1 MDETILIA
9 GAGQNQI
16 SIIRKAK
23 SLGFRTVAVDG
34 FPDAPGLPFADEKIV
49 ADIRN
54 PEVILAVAENVK
66 ATAVYPAAEHAV
78 EACAHA
84 TSRLNLPGVSPEVA
98 HRVRNKFAMREALA
112 AREGFNPR
120 YICVETLQEAHHAAQ
135 MIGFPVIV
143 KPVDGNAS
151 RGVRRVES
159 LEDLDEAFG
168 LASQVSN
175 KGDVLIE
182 SYLEGEEYN
191 VDGLVFNGRYIPGAV
206 TGKIRSPL
214 PYRYD
219 EAIFTPGAD
228 PELEDRIFSTVASA
242 LQCIGFSLGTTH
254 IEVIVTPKNV
264 YIVEMAGRPGGGR
277 IPSDLIPLAYGMDYL
292 ADSLR
297 IAAGK
302 QPTSKRLFRKGSV
315 LLWLKAK
322 PGIVREIRGVEQA
335 AAVPGVHDI
344 WLQTSEGKTIPRVV
358 DCATRDKI
366 GYVIAAGNTV
376 DEAFSAAHRAAEKI
390 EIITTAEHVPI

>member
-1 MDETILIA
+1 MNETILIA

-23 SLGFRTVAVDG
+23 SLGFRTVAMDG
-34 FPDAPGLPFADEKIV
+34 FPDAPGLPFADERVV

-54 PEVILAVAENVK
+54 PETVLATAKSVK
-66 ATAVYPAAEHAV
+66 ATAIYPAAEHAV

-84 TSRLNLPGVSPEVA
+84 SSQLKLPGVAPEVA

-112 AREGFNPR
+112 TCKEFNPQ
-120 YICVETLQEAHHAAQ
+120 YVLVETLLEAHRAAQ

-151 RGVRRVES
+151 RGVRRVVSPEE
-159 LEDLDEAFG
+159 LNAAFE
-168 LASQVSN
+168 LASQASN
-175 KGDVLIE
+175 AGPVLIE
-182 SYLEGEEYN
+182 SYLEGEEFN

-219 EAIFTPGAD
+219 EAIFTPGAS
-228 PELEDRIFSTVASA
+228 PELEERIFGAVAKA
-242 LQCIGFSLGTTH
+242 LKCIGFTLGTTH
-254 IEVIVTPKNV
+254 IEVIVTLENV

-277 IPSDLIPLAYGMDYL
+277 IPSDLIPLAYGMDYM

-302 QPTSKRLFRKGSV
+302 LPTSKRLFRKGSV
-315 LLWLKAK
+315 LQWLKAK
-322 PGIVREIRGVEQA
+322 PGTVREIRGLEQA
-335 AAVPGVHDI
+335 ANTPGVHDI
-344 WLQTSEGKTIPRVV
+344 CLQASEGKTIPDVV

-376 DEAFSAAHRAAEKI
+376 DEAFSAARLAAEKI
-390 EIITTAEHVPI
+390 KIITTA